1 MKRKITAWVISFA
14 MIFSVVL
21 SMPTTVKSNEITP
34 LGLDKPFALDEN
46 GNVTAN
52 WDQAEQTL
60 KIKGNGKIVLS
71 KWMKLA
77 QKFGGSNFISSL
89 SKKGWNSNSNF
100 TLKIEDDTVQF
111 PDKTSDDKGGFFE
124 NFQGKIEI
132 ADIDTSN
139 VTDMNSMFK
148 SIAKEAP
155 DVSKWKTKN
164 VKSMMR
170 MFKSARKANPD
181 VSKWNTSNVDNL
193 TDMFCDAIVANP
205 DVSNWHTS
213 KLKYIRSAFSGSG
226 VVKLDLSNWD
236 VSNLIYCTDVF
247 SETEKLK
254 ELKFKGFPKVTKINK
269 FAGKYKVDK
278 LNSDGSVAETY
289 GPFVQDNV
297 YTFLENTGYNVYL
310 AESNP
315 NPNPTP
321 NPNPVNP
328 DPDPTPVETNRISG
342 KNRYETA
349 VKISQSLYD
358 TADIVCIAS
367 GTSLVDALNVSSYSS
382 ELKAPV
388 LLTERDE
395 TAEETLNEISRLKAA
410 KIRIIGG
417 EKVISERVEN
427 LLREKE
433 ITVERIFGEDR
444 YETALKIAKKG
455 IEEGKLNPDKI
466 FLCSGE
472 KSADALSIASVA
484 IKEKGILL
492 LTDGNTLTAGI
503 KEMIKSGVDVK
514 IIGGVAVISD
524 KVKAEAEAL
533 GAKAERIYGNDRF
546 ETSLEV
552 YNKYYKESGVNTVYL
567 ANGIK
572 MVDALTGSGLANKDK
587 TGILLVR
594 ENEMIPSMKSAVKK
608 LSKLK
613 ILGGEGT
620 VQDNI
625 WK

>member
-170 MFKSARKANPD
+170 MFKSARK
-181 VSKWNTSNVDNL
+181 
-193 TDMFCDAIVANP
+193 ANP

-395 TAEETLNEISRLKAA
+395 TVEETLNEISRLKAA

-492 LTDGNTLTAGI
+492 LTDGNTLTAGV